1 MRNVTVNKNDANQ
14 RLDKFLTKFVKN
26 MPQSAIYKYIRKKRV
41 KVYNSYDKLGDRYDS
56 AKEEE
61 KQYEMY
67 KHS

>member
-1 MRNVTVNKNDANQ
+1 MTNWNRIKDI
-14 RLDKFLTKFVKN
+14 F
-26 MPQSAIYKYIRKKRV
+26 
-41 KVYNSYDKLGDRYDS
+41 YNSYDKLGDRYDS